1 MPEGNSEHIIPPTE
15 SVDINTQPQKKHI
28 ITSPGKFKRLRE
40 LVRERQVEAQQRFQK
55 DTKREEPLSSFLG
68 IAVDK
73 TRADLKAEYD
83 QKTGLRNHESFYNET
98 EREIARVNRNP
109 ELHGLIIGVQ
119 DIDSF
124 GSFNSTY
131 GELTGDKAL
140 KAVADALTSSIR
152 ETDIAGRWGG
162 EEFAFTLPF
171 DKENPENAPTDF
183 FNQRRTTDL
192 TAPGERIRQS
202 VENIPVSED
211 IPRPLTVSVGMSE
224 YDPGETFD
232 QCFERA
238 SLASLIA
245 KLTNKNRAIIAR
257 KDSRTDEW
265 LFHDVTNQLVYKTIM
280 SPDGKRL
287 LALEDITQN
296 IPYAV
301 EYLENQKPKLVKA
314 A

>member
-1 MPEGNSEHIIPPTE
+1 MPEGNADFTPLPEDSSSHIDKPP
-15 SVDINTQPQKKHI
+15 KKHPFI
-28 ITSPGKFKRLRE
+28 SPGKFRRLRE
-40 LVRERQVEAQQRFQK
+40 LIRDKQREAQTDFK
-55 DTKREEPLSSFLG
+55 LDTKEEKPLESFL
-68 IAVDK
+68 
-73 TRADLKAEYD
+73 RAGKKMAKAELMLQYD
-83 QKTGLRNHESFYNET
+83 TKTGLRNHDSYHEET

-109 ELHGLIIGVQ
+109 ELHGLVIGVQ

-124 GSFNSTY
+124 GAFNSTY

-140 KAVADALTSSIR
+140 KAVATALTSSIR

-162 EEFAFTLPF
+162 EEFAFTLPY

-192 TAPGERIRQS
+192 TAPGERIRQA

-211 IPRPLTVSVGMSE
+211 IPRSLTVSVGMSE

-245 KLTNKNRAIIAR
+245 KLTNKNRAVIAR
-257 KDSRTDEW
+257 KDTRTDEW
-265 LFHDVTNQLVYKTIM
+265 LFHDVTNQLVYKTVM
-280 SPDGKRL
+280 SPDGKKL
-287 LALEDITQN
+287 IALEDITQN